1 MLAKS
6 FLLSLHFQTTKY
18 ILIFKLPSYTFLK
31 GWCIK
36 LKIIV
41 HYPETKEDAE
51 ILKKKVAQVHAEA
64 VGNFVSNINC
74 NSEERIN
81 LIEEIKNAEGIKNQV
96 K

>member
-6 FLLSLHFQTTKY
+6 FFDTNLYEETVKITLLFLYSFA
-18 ILIFKLPSYTFLK
+18 YTFLK

-51 ILKKKVAQVHAEA
+51 ILKKKVAQVHAES
-64 VGNFVSNINC
+64 VTRYISNLNC
-74 NSEERIN
+74 NVDEKMELVN
-81 LIEEIKNAEGIKNQV
+81 EVEGSIQNF
-96 K
+96 